1 MGKLGEMRPAVVADA
16 RSDSTI
22 DQLTADPATA
32 LGAIAAEEIA
42 ENEALAAQIEA
53 DAQAEADAE
62 MAALVEGWQ
71 EAMKHAADVITS
83 LSPDLK
89 PIWSADR
96 MENVG
101 AALARCDAHY
111 GWGGAAKLISHP
123 LVGLGVASAP
133 VVIGT
138 VKWAQAEKVKNMARI
153 REQRAAAL
161 AGVPPGT
168 AQPEKPEKAP
178 PDKAVAM
185 DAALAAA

>member
-1 MGKLGEMRPAVVADA
+1 MRPAVVADA

>member
-1 MGKLGEMRPAVVADA
+1 MAKLGEARPAAADSRA
-16 RSDSTI
+16 DSTL
-22 DQLTADPATA
+22 DQLNGDPVAA

-42 ENEALAAQIEA
+42 ENEAVAAQIEA
-53 DAQAEADAE
+53 QQQAEADAE

-83 LSPDLK
+83 ISPDLK
-89 PIWSADR
+89 PIWSAER
-96 MENVG
+96 MNNVG

-138 VKWAQAEKVKNMARI
+138 VKWAQAEKVKNLARI

-161 AGVPPGT
+161 AGAPQGP
-168 AQPEKPEKAP
+168 AQPAKSDAKAP
-178 PDKAVAM
+178 VN
-185 DAALAAA
+185 AAAMMDESLQAA

>member
-1 MGKLGEMRPAVVADA
+1 MAKVGEARPEVIGDA
-16 RSDSTI
+16 RADSTI
-22 DQLTADPATA
+22 DRPMDTASA

-42 ENEALAAQIEA
+42 EDEALRAQVEA
-53 DAQAEADAE
+53 DAQAAADAE
-62 MAALVEGWQ
+62 MGELVEGWQ

-83 LSPDLK
+83 FSPDLK
-89 PIWSADR
+89 SIWSAER

-138 VKWAQAEKVKNMARI
+138 VKWAQAEKIKNLARI
-153 REQRAAAL
+153 REQRAAQIMGAP
-161 AGVPPGT
+161 A
-168 AQPEKPEKAP
+168 AQPSKPEAGAVDKAP
-178 PDKAVAM
+178 AM